1 MSKVV
6 FITGASRGIGKAL
19 ATTYFNNGWQV
30 ITFSRTTSDLPPQIK
45 QIKIDLSKTEELS
58 VAFKNAFAKVNIG
71 RINRFTLINNAGR
84 LGKIGAIENIPL
96 FDIALSVQLNITA
109 VMQMSGLFIQKLQKT
124 DATKTII
131 NISSGAAI
139 NPYQGWSVY
148 CASKAALDM
157 FTKTVALEQ
166 ESKEFPVKITGIRPG
181 VVATEMQQQIRN
193 TSEKD
198 FNSVGKFI
206 DLYKTNK
213 LSTPFDVAT
222 KIYNLEV
229 NNLLNSGDIIDLR
242 DV

>member
-1 MSKVV
+1 MKKIV
-6 FITGASRGIGKAL
+6 FITGASRGIGNSL

-30 ITFSRTTSDLPPQIK
+30 ITLSRSKGDLPPEIK
-45 QIKIDLSKTEELS
+45 QIPIDLTKGKNLFPVFYATLAKIDI
-58 VAFKNAFAKVNIG
+58 AKIDY
-71 RINRFTLINNAGR
+71 FTLINNAGR
-84 LGKIGAIENIPL
+84 LGIIGDIENIPL
-96 FDIALSVQLNITA
+96 SDIALSIQLNVTA
-109 VMQMSGLFIQKLQKT
+109 VMQMSSLFIQKLQET
-124 DATKTII
+124 NATKSII

-193 TSEKD
+193 TSEKV
-198 FNSVGKFI
+198 FKKVAKFKE
-206 DLYKTNK
+206 LFLANK
-213 LSTPFDVAT
+213 LSQPIDVAT
-222 KIYNLEV
+222 KIYNIEK
-229 NNLLNSGDIIDLR
+229 NNILISGEIMDLR